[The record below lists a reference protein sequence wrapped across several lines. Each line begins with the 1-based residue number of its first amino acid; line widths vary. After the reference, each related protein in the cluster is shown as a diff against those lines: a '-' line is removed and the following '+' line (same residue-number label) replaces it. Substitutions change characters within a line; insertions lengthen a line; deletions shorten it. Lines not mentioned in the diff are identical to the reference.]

1 MTGVR
6 GVDVR
11 GPGVRGGDVRGVDG
25 RGSDVRGSGGRTTGV
40 RGSRVRAA
48 PLRRLT
54 LGLLVAAVLAG
65 CTTAPTEA
73 APGTTGTTG
82 TTGTPHTP
90 NAPAASGST
99 ANATQTPTPAPS
111 RSAPTP
117 TPQGTLLVADFGSDT
132 VTFVDPGRD
141 GSGRNGGPIASVE
154 VGTAPYGLVV
164 GEDGRAWVATAEGVA
179 VVDTQRRT
187 RLALIPYE
195 TETGPVTTGEYRGG
209 GMGIA
214 LAPDGRHVYVGVNVP
229 GGNGTLEVVDTTT
242 REVTG
247 VVGVGRR
254 PFDVDVSP
262 DGREVYATNHDS
274 FDVTAVDAD
283 TLRTRRMEVAP
294 YGTEGGLGSWLKP
307 HYAVVRPQDG
317 RLLLPFEGERLAVLD
332 PRSGKV
338 TIERMTAGT
347 HQHGAALAP
356 DGTLLVVGTGPIGSA
371 DEGPSLTVR
380 APDGEERIVPLEGPH
395 EDVAVSADGSTAYVT
410 GGFTRDGY
418 WHGITV
424 VELDKPDNLDAPA
437 TPNNERNKP
446 IRLSAGNRPLGIAI
460 L

>member
-6 GVDVR
+6 G
-11 GPGVRGGDVRGVDG
+11 P
-25 RGSDVRGSGGRTTGV
+25 
-40 RGSRVRAA
+40 RAA
-48 PLRRLT
+48 LAVPPRTPPTPLPARALRTSRARRLT
-54 LGLLVAAVLAG
+54 LVLAAAAVLAG
-65 CTTAPTEA
+65 CATGTTGASGATEA
-73 APGTTGTTG
+73 APDAPGTTASAAPKTSQ
-82 TTGTPHTP
+82 
-90 NAPAASGST
+90 APAQGT
-99 ANATQTPTPAPS
+99 ARTP
-111 RSAPTP
+111 R
-117 TPQGTLLVADFGSDT
+117 GTLLVADFGGDT

-141 GSGRNGGPIASVE
+141 GSGRGGKAIGSVE

-187 RLALIPYE
+187 RLALVPYG

-229 GGNGTLEVVDTTT
+229 DGNGTVEVIDTAT

-247 VVGVGRR
+247 TAPVGRR

-262 DGREVYATNHDS
+262 DGREVYATDHDS
-274 FDVTAVDAD
+274 FDVTAVDAR
-283 TLRTRRMEVAP
+283 TLKTRRMEVAP

-317 RLLLPFEGERLAVLD
+317 KLLLPFEGERLAVLD
-332 PRSGKV
+332 PRTGEV
-338 TIERMTAGT
+338 AIERMTANT
-347 HQHGAALAP
+347 HQHGAALAA
-356 DGTLLVVGTGPIGSA
+356 DGTLLVVGTGPIGPD
-371 DEGPSLTVR
+371 DEDPSLTVR
-380 APDGEERIVPLEGPH
+380 TPDGKERIVPLDGPH
-395 EDVAVSADGSTAYVT
+395 EDVAVSEDGRTAYVT

-418 WHGITV
+418 WNGITV
-424 VELDKPDNLDAPA
+424 VDLEDVKSDG
-437 TPNNERNKP
+437 RNDGTSEP
-446 IRLSAGNRPLGIAI
+446 VRLEAGNRPLGIAV